1 MLTILICKLFHI
13 KRLTQECEWISISV
27 TDCNI
32 LSIFSFVAAVFPS
45 WFPQT
50 PNQSLGFGYEVCLS
64 E

>member
-13 KRLTQECEWISISV
+13 KQLTQECEWISISV

-32 LSIFSFVAAVFPS
+32 LSIFSFVAAVLSS

-50 PNQSLGFGYEVCLS
+50 MYQSLCFGYEICLN
-64 E
+64 